1 MRSPSCLYIGGVL
14 KFVILIAL
22 LAAAIYHVVRVVQRG
37 SLRPA
42 PRRPRPDPPR
52 VIGPDDDP
60 DFLRDLDRKRKRK
73 HPEDPETPP
82 V

>member
-1 MRSPSCLYIGGVL
+1 MTSPLWLYIGRVL

-22 LAAAIYHVVRVVQRG
+22 LAAAVYLVVRIVQRG

-42 PRRPRPDPPR
+42 PRRPRPAPPR

-60 DFLRDLDRKRKRK
+60 DFLRDLDRKRKRR
-73 HPEDPETPP
+73 HPEDPEPP
-82 V
+82 AV